1 MSDITLVIL
10 SSDPYQPILKVWEK
24 YFNKHWPQCPYKV
37 LSPCNHKHFES
48 DTINFVVTGIDARED
63 ATHFKP
69 MLLQVLDKVD
79 TEYIL
84 YMVEDQILVN
94 DVIEENFI
102 HTIDYMRRF
111 DISKV
116 RCLSM
121 PGPDKSLEVQS
132 SFMCNRDFGIISKDN
147 MYRNSLQAAIW
158 RKRDFVEL
166 LNSRQNDFSGW
177 ELETSDDFRDYSKKW
192 NYIACKQGKGGTL
205 ISREEGQGDSPLLQY
220 VELVR
225 WGKFDRHYIDY
236 FREIFDKDNFSVDTP
251 EYEKFGAGLSAD
263 ELPA

>member
-94 DVIEENFI
+94 DVI
-102 HTIDYMRRF
+102 
-111 DISKV
+111 
-116 RCLSM
+116 
-121 PGPDKSLEVQS
+121 
-132 SFMCNRDFGIISKDN
+132 
-147 MYRNSLQAAIW
+147 
-158 RKRDFVEL
+158 
-166 LNSRQNDFSGW
+166 
-177 ELETSDDFRDYSKKW
+177 
-192 NYIACKQGKGGTL
+192 
-205 ISREEGQGDSPLLQY
+205 
-220 VELVR
+220 
-225 WGKFDRHYIDY
+225 
-236 FREIFDKDNFSVDTP
+236 
-251 EYEKFGAGLSAD
+251 
-263 ELPA
+263 